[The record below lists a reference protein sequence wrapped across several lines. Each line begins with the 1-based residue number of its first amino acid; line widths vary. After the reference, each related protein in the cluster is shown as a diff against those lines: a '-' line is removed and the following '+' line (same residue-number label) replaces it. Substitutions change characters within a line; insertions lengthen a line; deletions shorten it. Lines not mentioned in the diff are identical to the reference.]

1 MMYLSSGVQTFS
13 DTDIISTFTS
23 AFSSFFTVITENPA
37 LLLILCV
44 AVGLPILGG
53 VIALFKR

>member
-1 MMYLSSGVQTFS
+1 MFYLSSGVQTFS
-13 DTDIISTFTS
+13 ETDIITTFTS
-23 AFSSFFTVITENPA
+23 AFTSFFSIITSNPA
-37 LLLILCV
+37 LLMILAA

>member
-1 MMYLSSGVQTFS
+1 MYYLSSGVQTFS
-13 DTDIISTFTS
+13 DADIISTFTS
-23 AFSSFFTVITENPA
+23 AFSSFFSLITGNPA
-37 LLLILCV
+37 LLLILAA

>member
-1 MMYLSSGVQTFS
+1 MYLLNSGIQTFS
-13 DTDIISTFTS
+13 DTDIISTFTG
-23 AFSSFFTVITENPA
+23 AFSSFFTLITGNPA

>member
-13 DTDIISTFTS
+13 DMDIISTFTS
-23 AFSSFFTVITENPA
+23 AFSSFFTLITGNPA
-37 LLLILCV
+37 LMLILCA

-53 VIALFKR
+53 LMALFKR